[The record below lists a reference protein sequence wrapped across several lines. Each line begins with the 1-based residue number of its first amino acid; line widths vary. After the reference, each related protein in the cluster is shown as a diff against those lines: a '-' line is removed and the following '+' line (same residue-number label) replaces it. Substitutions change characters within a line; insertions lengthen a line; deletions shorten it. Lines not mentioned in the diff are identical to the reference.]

1 MIKLFVFI
9 FLSIGAIISSR
20 DYLFKLQSHG
30 FYRLLAFEA
39 ILALL
44 LLNVDKWLSLP
55 TSLVQIISWS
65 LLLLSAVLASHG
77 FYLLFKYG
85 QAKDNIENTTAL
97 VRKGVFRFI
106 RHPLYA
112 SLLFFAWGVYFK
124 HPSFFAT
131 LLSILC
137 SIFLILTA
145 KVEEKEML
153 VRFGREYEIYM
164 EKTWMFIPY
173 LY

>member
-1 MIKLFVFI
+1 MPKLIVFLG
-9 FLSIGAIISSR
+9 LSIGAILLSR
-20 DYLFKLQSHG
+20 NFLFNLRSHG

-39 ILALL
+39 ILVLL
-44 LLNVDKWLSLP
+44 LLNVDKWFSLP
-55 TSLVQIISWS
+55 SLLVQIISWS
-65 LLLLSAVLASHG
+65 LLFLSAVLASHG

-85 QAKDNIENTTAL
+85 QAKDSIENTTAL
-97 VRKGVFRFI
+97 VRKGVFHFI

-145 KVEEKEML
+145 KVEEKESI
-153 VRFGREYEIYM
+153 RKFGAEYIAYM
-164 EKTWMFIPY
+164 KSTKMFIPY
-173 LY
+173 II